1 MFGKKS
7 IMAATAALA
16 VAAALGSPLGAYADA
31 VAYPATPKEVQS
43 ETAKDDTLKEQ
54 ADTSVAAQLDSTGGT
69 WSDGKTTRANG
80 TYVVTIPT
88 QVGYKNVP
96 VGKVDLTAP
105 YDVNVKGV
113 IGLGDTITC
122 TATYDKAMNGALQGA
137 DGCLLGGVGPYE
149 KSDGGELNIALTQGK
164 TTWSDAEVS
173 KLAEDGNTVVGT
185 SGTDSL
191 HFTGTVRS
199 ASQFVNSISYHF
211 STARANIGAALDKVH
226 STSGDNH

>member
-1 MFGKKS
+1 MS
-7 IMAATAALA
+7 
-16 VAAALGSPLGAYADA
+16 
-31 VAYPATPKEVQS
+31 
-43 ETAKDDTLKEQ
+43 
-54 ADTSVAAQLDSTGGT
+54 
-69 WSDGKTTRANG
+69 
-80 TYVVTIPT
+80 
-88 QVGYKNVP
+88 
-96 VGKVDLTAP
+96 
-105 YDVNVKGV
+105 
-113 IGLGDTITC
+113 
-122 TATYDKAMNGALQGA
+122 GALQGA
-137 DGCLLGGVGPYE
+137 DGGLLGGVGPYE

-199 ASQFVNSISYHF
+199 ASQFVNIISYHF

>member
-16 VAAALGSPLGAYADA
+16 VAAALGSPLGAYAEA
-31 VAYPATPKEVQS
+31 VAYPATPSEVQS

-54 ADTSVAAQLDSTGGT
+54 ANANVAAQLDSTGGT
-69 WSDGKTTRANG
+69 WSDGKTTRTNG

-96 VGKVDLTAP
+96 VGKVDLTAT

-122 TATYDKAMNGALQGA
+122 TATYDKAMNGALQGV
-137 DGCLLGGVGPYE
+137 DGGLLGGVGPYE
-149 KSDGGELNIALTQGK
+149 KSDGGELNIALNQGK
-164 TTWSDAEVS
+164 TSWSAAEVS
-173 KLAEDGNTVVGT
+173 KLKEDGKTVVGT
-185 SGTDSL
+185 TGTDSV
-191 HFTGTVRS
+191 HFTGSVRS

-226 STSGDNH
+226 STPGDNH